1 MSSDELGRPFRALVF
16 WVSRPPRALPWA
28 TIGRAC
34 GAEDGGGVARW
45 VPFATIDRTVG
56 ALIHGIARVSPSS
69 APKGHAIV
77 TQSKTLGRGFL
88 KHFRALKGRPN
99 F

>member
-1 MSSDELGRPFRALVF
+1 MRGRAVSSDELGRPFRALVF

-34 GAEDGGGVARW
+34 GGVARR

-77 TQSKTLGRGFL
+77 TQSNALGRGFL